1 MRPAPDTG
9 PLGKAIALILGAI
22 LLVLGFVFSLVLIAI
37 IAVAGLAAFGY
48 FWWKTRELR
57 KVMRE
62 QPPGGRVIDG
72 EVVVVEEYVE
82 TGQEVLPRDPPM
94 K

>member
-1 MRPAPDTG
+1 MQPAREPG
-9 PLGKAIALILGAI
+9 PLGKAVALIVGAI
-22 LLVLGFVFSLVLIAI
+22 LLMLGFLFSLVLLAI

-72 EVVVVEEYVE
+72 EVVIVEEYVE
-82 TGQEVLPRDPPM
+82 TGQEILPRDSSM